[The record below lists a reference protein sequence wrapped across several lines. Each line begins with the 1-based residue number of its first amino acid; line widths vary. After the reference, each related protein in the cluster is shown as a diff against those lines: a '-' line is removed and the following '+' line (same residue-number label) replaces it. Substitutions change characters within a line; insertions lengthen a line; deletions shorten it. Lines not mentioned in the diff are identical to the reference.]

1 MHSKNLGLIPN
12 DSIFF
17 DEERDYLMSDIEK
30 RCELCKYFE
39 AINPRKIEGSGVVGE
54 CKYPFSTIPYCDK
67 IERKPVASIK
77 GADCRCFDMH
87 GF

>member
-1 MHSKNLGLIPN
+1 
-12 DSIFF
+12 
-17 DEERDYLMSDIEK
+17 MSDIEK

-54 CKYPFSTIPYCDK
+54 CKYPFPAIPYCDR
-67 IERKPVASIK
+67 ITRQLTASRK
-77 GADCRCFDMH
+77 GADCICFDMY